1 MYPGRQIP
9 DAGGASFLEGSGAM
23 MELLLAYA
31 AIATILGLALELYR
45 EFKTRKEDAGKE
57 EKRQGE

>member
-1 MYPGRQIP
+1 
-9 DAGGASFLEGSGAM
+9 M

-45 EFKTRKEDAGKE
+45 EIKTRKEEDAKDE
-57 EKRQGE
+57 KKRQDTES